1 MLWKARN
8 AENELKAPKTE
19 ADSGNVDSSNVD
31 SSNDELL
38 LIAAAQKDPARFGD
52 IYERYFDRVYAYI
65 ARRVGNRDAAQDLT
79 ADVFHRALASI
90 GKYESRGVP
99 FAAWLFRIA
108 ANAIA
113 DKWKHAAKES
123 GLPSEARAA
132 AEGIDAGKSE
142 IDGAEHRARLFQ
154 SVRRLPADQRRV
166 IQMRFAEE
174 KSIRDIAE
182 ALNKTEGAIKQLQ
195 FRALQNLRERMS
207 GAHE

>member
-19 ADSGNVDSSNVD
+19 ADSGNVD

-65 ARRVGNRDAAQDLT
+65 SRRVGNRDAAQDLT
-79 ADVFHRALASI
+79 ADVFHRALANI

-123 GLPSEARAA
+123 GNPSE
-132 AEGIDAGKSE
+132 EEVDPGKS
-142 IDGAEHRARLFQ
+142 DMDAAEHRARLFR
-154 SVRRLPADQRRV
+154 SVRALPAEQRRV

-182 ALNKTEGAIKQLQ
+182 ALRKSEGAIKQLQ

>member
-19 ADSGNVDSSNVD
+19 ANSGNVE

-79 ADVFHRALASI
+79 ADVFHRALANI

-113 DKWKHAAKES
+113 DKWKHAAKET

-132 AEGIDAGKSE
+132 AEEIDAGKS
-142 IDGAEHRARLFQ
+142 DMDAAEHHARLFR
-154 SVRRLPADQRRV
+154 SVRTLPAEQRRV

-182 ALNKTEGAIKQLQ
+182 ALRKSEGAIKQLQ

>member
-19 ADSGNVDSSNVD
+19 ADSGNVDSSN
-31 SSNDELL
+31 DELL
-38 LIAAAQKDPARFGD
+38 LVEAAQRDPARFGD
-52 IYERYFDRVYAYI
+52 IYERYFNRIYAYV
-65 ARRVGNRDAAQDLT
+65 ARRVGSRDAAQDLT
-79 ADVFHRALASI
+79 SDVFHRALANI

-99 FAAWLFRIA
+99 FGAWLFRIA

-123 GLPSEARAA
+123 GTASETRAG
-132 AEGIDAGKSE
+132 EEIDARKSE
-142 IDGAEHRARLFQ
+142 IDAAEHRAQLFQ
-154 SVRRLPADQRRV
+154 SVRILPVEQRRV

-174 KSIRDIAE
+174 KSIREIAD
-182 ALNKTEGAIKQLQ
+182 ALRKTEGAIKQLQ

>member
-19 ADSGNVDSSNVD
+19 ADSGNAVSN
-31 SSNDELL
+31 NDEQL
-38 LIAAAQKDPARFGD
+38 LIEAARKDPAHFGD
-52 IYERYFDRVYAYI
+52 IYERYFDRVYAYV

-79 ADVFHRALASI
+79 ADVFHRALANI

-113 DKWKHAAKES
+113 DRWKRTAKES
-123 GLPSEARAA
+123 GNPAPEESDSGKIDLEA
-132 AEGIDAGKSE
+132 AEN
-142 IDGAEHRARLFQ
+142 RAQLFQ
-154 SVRRLPADQRRV
+154 AVRKLTTEQRRV
-166 IQMRFAEE
+166 IQLRFAEE
-174 KSIRDIAE
+174 KSIRDIAQE
-182 ALNKTEGAIKQLQ
+182 MRKTEGAVKLLQ
-195 FRALQNLRERMS
+195 FRAIQNLRDRMS

>member
-19 ADSGNVDSSNVD
+19 ADSGK
-31 SSNDELL
+31 DELL
-38 LIAAAQKDPARFGD
+38 LIEAARKDPARFGD
-52 IYERYFDRVYAYI
+52 LYERYFDRVYAYV

-79 ADVFHRALASI
+79 ADVFHRALANI
-90 GKYESRGVP
+90 GKYESRGAP
-99 FAAWLFRIA
+99 FGAWLFRIA

-123 GLPSEARAA
+123 GVPSETRAA
-132 AEGIDAGKSE
+132 TEEIDAGKS
-142 IDGAEHRARLFQ
+142 DFDAAEHRAQLFQ
-154 SVRRLPADQRRV
+154 SVRTLPTEQRRV

-174 KSIRDIAE
+174 KSIRDIAH
-182 ALNKTEGAIKQLQ
+182 ALKKSEGAIKQLQ
-195 FRALQNLRERMS
+195 FRALQSLRNRMS

>member
-1 MLWKARN
+1 MEGARN

-19 ADSGNVDSSNVD
+19 ADSGNVDSRNV
-31 SSNDELL
+31 ELL
-38 LIAAAQKDPARFGD
+38 LIEAAQKDPARFGD

-65 ARRVGNRDAAQDLT
+65 ARRLGNRDAAQDLT
-79 ADVFHRALASI
+79 ADVFHRALANI

-113 DKWKHAAKES
+113 DKWKSAAKES
-123 GLPSEARAA
+123 GNPSE
-132 AEGIDAGKSE
+132 EETDPGKSGM
-142 IDGAEHRARLFQ
+142 DAAEHRAKLFQ
-154 SVRRLPADQRRV
+154 SVRTLPADQRRV

-182 ALNKTEGAIKQLQ
+182 ALRKTEGAIKQLQ

>member
-19 ADSGNVDSSNVD
+19 ADSGN
-31 SSNDELL
+31 DELL
-38 LIAAAQKDPARFGD
+38 MIEAAQKDPARFGD
-52 IYERYFDRVYAYI
+52 LYERYFDRVYAYI

-79 ADVFHRALASI
+79 ADVFHRALANI

-99 FAAWLFRIA
+99 FDAWLFRIA
-108 ANAIA
+108 ANAIS

-123 GLPSEARAA
+123 GNPA
-132 AEGIDAGKSE
+132 AEEIDAGKS
-142 IDGAEHRARLFQ
+142 DMDAAEHRAQLFQ
-154 SVRRLPADQRRV
+154 SVRKLPADQRRV

-174 KSIRDIAE
+174 KSIRDIAQ
-182 ALNKTEGAIKQLQ
+182 ALRKTEGAIKQLQ
-195 FRALQNLRERMS
+195 FRALQNLRDRMS